1 MYDAFDS
8 FIRVG
13 TWQTRQ
19 PSDEERFHLA
29 LGKVVWSD
37 DFDPDQMANYLREKL
52 NLPPE
57 DRGSYFAQTIDR
69 YCDDA
74 WAVKNFLSYNNIR
87 RSSSVITPSQK
98 LPQLRYVKRNP
109 SCLIG
114 LQCVRRP
121 TRRPGSKMA
130 R

>member
-29 LGKVVWSD
+29 LGKVVWSN
-37 DFDPDQMANYLREKL
+37 DFDPDRMADYLREKL
-52 NLPPE
+52 HLPPE
-57 DRGSYFAQTIDR
+57 DRGSYFAQTIDK

-74 WAVKNFLSYNNIR
+74 WAVKNFLKYNNVQ
-87 RSSSVITPSQK
+87 RS
-98 LPQLRYVKRNP
+98 
-109 SCLIG
+109 
-114 LQCVRRP
+114 
-121 TRRPGSKMA
+121 
-130 R
+130 

>member
-29 LGKVVWSD
+29 LGKVVWSN
-37 DFDPDQMANYLREKL
+37 DFDPDRMADYLREKL
-52 NLPPE
+52 HLPPE
-57 DRGSYFAQTIDR
+57 DRRSYFAQTIDK

-74 WAVKNFLSYNNIR
+74 WAVKNFLKYNNVQ
-87 RSSSVITPSQK
+87 RS
-98 LPQLRYVKRNP
+98 
-109 SCLIG
+109 
-114 LQCVRRP
+114 
-121 TRRPGSKMA
+121 
-130 R
+130 

>member
-1 MYDAFDS
+1 MYDAFDG

-37 DFDPDQMANYLREKL
+37 DFDP
-52 NLPPE
+52 E

-69 YCDDA
+69 YCDDVDA
-74 WAVKNFLSYNNIR
+74 SAS
-87 RSSSVITPSQK
+87 
-98 LPQLRYVKRNP
+98 
-109 SCLIG
+109 
-114 LQCVRRP
+114 
-121 TRRPGSKMA
+121 
-130 R
+130 

>member
-8 FIRVG
+8 FIRLG

-29 LGKVVWSD
+29 LGKVVWSN
-37 DFDPDQMANYLREKL
+37 DFDPDQMADYLREKL
-52 NLPPE
+52 NLPE

-74 WAVKNFLSYNNIR
+74 WAEKIF
-87 RSSSVITPSQK
+87 
-98 LPQLRYVKRNP
+98 
-109 SCLIG
+109 
-114 LQCVRRP
+114 
-121 TRRPGSKMA
+121 
-130 R
+130 